1 MNNINLVQKYISNSQ
16 FIRFGFFLF
25 TLSIMNLNG
34 LKAQS
39 TEEHSYLIKSI
50 YEKALT
56 DQMAY
61 KWLYYLSEK

>member
-25 TLSIMNLNG
+25 ALSILNLND
-34 LKAQS
+34 LKSQ
-39 TEEHSYLIKSI
+39 TNEEQSYLIKSI

-56 DQMAY
+56 NQMAY
-61 KWLYYLSEK
+61 K